1 MSGTATALLST
12 VEWFHGAEPAKGIA
26 FRERYRFHTR
36 EGGKFPAVGWLD
48 ARKHLIREELGSI
61 FRFQREGFTLNR
73 NAHAVLAVTHA
84 KLSAESDFVF
94 QVIVVYE
101 VLKLFNDFTRTLKV
115 AGAADA
121 NYYFHIITIPFP

>member
-1 MSGTATALLST
+1 MYPAILYTFFLATQDFYDSLSSTLVLKNSST
-12 VEWFHGAEPAKGIA
+12 VSGENGEQLPVYG
-26 FRERYRFHTR
+26 
-36 EGGKFPAVGWLD
+36 
-48 ARKHLIREELGSI
+48 
-61 FRFQREGFTLNR
+61 
-73 NAHAVLAVTHA
+73 NADAVLAVTHT